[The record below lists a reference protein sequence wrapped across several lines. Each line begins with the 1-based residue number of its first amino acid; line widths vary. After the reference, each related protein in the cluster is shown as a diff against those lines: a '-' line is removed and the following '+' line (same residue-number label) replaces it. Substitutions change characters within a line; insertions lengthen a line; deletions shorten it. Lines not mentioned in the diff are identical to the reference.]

1 MMIPGKKALALLL
14 CLLVLFPFAAAEEE
28 TEETIIL
35 DEEDAEKLKEIIE
48 TEYHRKVD
56 LITGIGS
63 VIGAHS
69 GPGTLALFF
78 RGSKR

>member
-1 MMIPGKKALALLL
+1 MNSREKGRRGEVELAN
-14 CLLVLFPFAAAEEE
+14 
-28 TEETIIL
+28 I
-35 DEEDAEKLKEIIE
+35 LKEQYGLE
-48 TEYHRKVD
+48 TN

-78 RGSKR
+78 RGKER